1 MSKEIDLKELWN
13 RQDAQVPDSRELF
26 EKARRYKLKNL
37 ARIAVANAALLITS
51 AIIVD
56 VWCIQKPES
65 WITNV
70 GIVLLLLGM
79 LSFLFVYN
87 QLIPL
92 LMRADYGRSNSD
104 YLQQL
109 LVLKEKQVFMQSTV
123 MSLYFAFI
131 TIGVCM
137 AILEYVL
144 LMPLWS
150 AVLAYGATLAWI
162 ALNWFVIRPRAIK
175 KQQGA
180 MNELISKF
188 KALNQQ
194 LK

>member
-13 RQDAQVPDSRELF
+13 RQSAQVPDSRELF
-26 EKARRYKLKNL
+26 EKARRYRLKHL
-37 ARIAVANAALLITS
+37 AKIALANATLLLTS
-51 AIIVD
+51 AFIVD
-56 VWCIQKPES
+56 IWCIQKPAS
-65 WITNV
+65 WITNS

-92 LMRADYGRSNSD
+92 LMKADYGRSNSD
-104 YLQQL
+104 HLQQL
-109 LVLKEKQVFMQSTV
+109 LVLKEKQVFLQSTV
-123 MSLYFAFI
+123 MNLYFAFI

-137 AILEYVL
+137 ATLEYVL
-144 LMPLWS
+144 LMPLWG

-162 ALNWFVIRPRAIK
+162 ALNWFVIRPRTIR

-180 MNELISKF
+180 VNELISKF
-188 KALNQQ
+188 DALNQQ